1 MEQLKRA
8 SKNGKTEKREP
19 RYSEKHGLGLTMGRP
34 RNETQ
39 KQQSLNEKNE
49 STTETVNTVR

>member
-1 MEQLKRA
+1 
-8 SKNGKTEKREP
+8 
-19 RYSEKHGLGLTMGRP
+19 MGRP

-39 KQQSLNEKNE
+39 KQQGLNEKNE